1 MITAKSIIELIER
14 ERLIVYFVLLWAGSF
29 FFYNLSSTIYYVGN
43 LNTAAHGIAAFSNL
57 LELFAGVMLG
67 LLGFTLLFNGFKL
80 PITKERLLVFFLLL
94 WAGSFFFWGIYAF
107 IDIGPVTAENLFYVI
122 GGIFDLVAGAVL
134 ALFSFKLMGIN
145 TTRSDLPPP
154 PP

>member
-14 ERLIVYFVLLWAGSF
+14 EKLIVYFVLLWAGSF
-29 FFYNLSSTIYYVGN
+29 FFYNLGSTIYYFGH
-43 LNTAAHGIAAFSNL
+43 LTTAAYGVAAFSNL

-107 IDIGPVTAENLFYVI
+107 IDIGPITAENTLYLL
-122 GGIFDLVAGAVL
+122 GGVFDLIAGAVL
-134 ALFSFKLMGIN
+134 ALFSLKLMGIN